1 MKKDSL
7 APKTDYE
14 IVLQTLENVDDYKYL
29 IERYEKKLFIYI
41 QRILYVNKEDTED
54 ILQEVFIK
62 AYRNLNSYDPK
73 YNFSSWIYRITHNE
87 AISFLRANK
96 KRQLDISNDMENN
109 IFDTIASDI
118 DIEKEAI
125 KDWDSKRVHEVLAK
139 LDSKYREVLVLK
151 YIEEKDYNEISDILQ
166 IPSGTVGS
174 LINRAKD
181 KFKKLIK

>member
-1 MKKDSL
+1 MRRDGVTQ
-7 APKTDYE
+7 KTDYE

-29 IERYEKKLFIYI
+29 IQRYEKKLFIYI

-62 AYRNLNSYDPK
+62 AYRNLNSYNPQ
-73 YNFSSWIYRITHNE
+73 YQFSNWIYRITHNE
-87 AISFLRANK
+87 AISFLRSNK
-96 KRQLDISNDMENN
+96 KRQLEISNDMENS

-125 KDWDSKRVHEVLAK
+125 KDWDSRRVHEILAK

-166 IPSGTVGS
+166 VPSGTVGS

-181 KFKKLIK
+181 KFKKLVK